1 MKLILSVVSVVALY
15 GVMLIAPAKA
25 VTVGYT
31 ESFTANDAG
40 WRGLSTAQLVDH
52 EASGGVDDGGYIK
65 HIDSAL
71 TPAGNFVASPVP
83 GGPSGAIIFRAN
95 SSASGGAFTG
105 DYLTPNVT
113 NVYAYLQHDFA
124 ELPVSYYLRLPGAI
138 PGQAAVFFGDQA
150 VPASSGWTR
159 VNFEISP
166 ANFSLAGSPGTT
178 FESVLANVPNFQ
190 IGAAIFGTPSPAGA
204 ATNVHF
210 GLDQVLIVPEPSSVF
225 LVFAAV
231 CSALAWGRK
240 RFR

>member
-1 MKLILSVVSVVALY
+1 MKLMLPASFAL
-15 GVMLIAPAKA
+15 VLHAAVLCLPATA
-25 VTVGYT
+25 VTVGYL
-31 ESFTANDAG
+31 EDFTTGDAG
-40 WRGLSTAQLVDH
+40 WRGLATSQLVDH
-52 EASGGVDDGGYIK
+52 EASGGVNDGAFIK

-71 TPAGNFVASPVP
+71 TPAGNFVASSTP

-95 SSASGGAFTG
+95 NSASGGAFTG
-105 DYLTPNVT
+105 NYLAADVT
-113 NVYAYLQHDFA
+113 NVYAYVKHDFT
-124 ELPVSYYLRLPGAI
+124 EIPIDFYLRLPGAI

-190 IGAAIFGTPSPAGA
+190 LGAAIYGTPTPAGA
-204 ATNVHF
+204 ATNIHF
-210 GLDQVLIVPEPSSVF
+210 GLDQVLIVPEPSSMF

>member
-1 MKLILSVVSVVALY
+1 MKSILSVVS
-15 GVMLIAPAKA
+15 LIALHAVLLGASAQA

-31 ESFTANDAG
+31 ETFTANDAG

-52 EASGGVDDGGYIK
+52 EVNGGVNDGGYIK
-65 HIDSAL
+65 HSDSAL

-95 SSASGGAFTG
+95 SAASGGAFTG
-105 DYLTPNVT
+105 NYLATDVT
-113 NVYAYLQHDFA
+113 NVYAYVKHDFS
-124 ELPVSYYLRLPGAI
+124 ELPIDFYVRLPGAI
-138 PGQAAVFFGDQA
+138 PGQAAVFFGDQP
-150 VPASSGWTR
+150 VPVGSGWTR

-190 IGAAIFGTPSPAGA
+190 IGAAIFGTPSAAGA
-204 ATNVHF
+204 ATNIHF

-240 RFR
+240 R